1 MDLKDLFVSH
11 KQTQAPVVQIEKPV
25 LPQPLYLNL
34 DRAQKAVAP
43 TLPSEEPESG
53 ADMSSWV
60 VGGSGNSRYGWVVE
74 TAPNT
79 TNTQN
84 QQPPTT
90 ESAPASTPST
100 TPTEAA
106 TKVSGTTAGGAKFD
120 IVENGNQ
127 VLSWT
132 NPYKNNVE
140 QWVSDMIAAYQKL
153 GISPNGIKNLMAKNS
168 LESNWGASAQ
178 GSFNFGNITTGSQW
192 KGKYFKGKDRDRN
205 GNKITNNFRCY
216 NSIDEY
222 VKDEIQFLTKLYGF
236 NQDDTID
243 EFLRKLQGGFK
254 EGRRY
259 ADSDDYVDAVKAR
272 YRKIT
277 WNG

>member
-53 ADMSSWV
+53 VDMSSWV

-74 TAPNT
+74 TAPKT
-79 TNTQN
+79 TNAQN
-84 QQPPTT
+84 QQPSIT
-90 ESAPASTPST
+90 ES
-100 TPTEAA
+100 TPTSPSDTTSSEAA
-106 TKVSGTTAGGAKFD
+106 TKVSGTTSGGAKFD
-120 IVENGNQ
+120 IVKNGNE
-127 VLSWT
+127 VISWT
-132 NPYKNNVE
+132 NPYVNDKE
-140 QWVSDMIAAYQKL
+140 AWISDMIAAYQRL
-153 GISPNGIKNLMAKNS
+153 GISTNGIKNLMAKNI
-168 LESNWGASAQ
+168 LESGYGGSAQ

-192 KGKYFKGKDRDRN
+192 KGAYFAGRDTDRN
-205 GNKITNNFRCY
+205 GNKIANKFRCY
-216 NSIDEY
+216 NSIDEF
-222 VKDEIQFLTKLYGF
+222 VKDEVQFLTRLYGF
-236 NQDDTID
+236 DQNDTID
-243 EFLRKLQGGFK
+243 QFLNKLQGGFK

-259 ADSDDYVDAVKAR
+259 ADSNNYVRDVKNV
-272 YRKIT
+272 YNKIT

>member
-11 KQTQAPVVQIEKPV
+11 KQVQAPVVQIEKPV

-34 DRAQKAVAP
+34 KRAQKASE
-43 TLPSEEPESG
+43 PSKPSISG
-53 ADMSSWV
+53 EQPVDMSTWV
-60 VGGSGNSRYGWVVE
+60 VGGSRNGDYNWVVE
-74 TAPNT
+74 TAPKAAT
-79 TNTQN
+79 
-84 QQPPTT
+84 
-90 ESAPASTPST
+90 SPST
-100 TPTEAA
+100 ELTDASNDSTD
-106 TKVSGTTAGGAKFD
+106 TTLSQ
-120 IVENGNQ
+120 VENTSSSSGNIVADGNQ

-132 NPYKNNVE
+132 NPYESNTD
-140 QWVSDMIAAYQKL
+140 QWVSDMIAAYQKQ
-153 GISPNGIKNLMAKNS
+153 GISTNGIKNLMAKNI
-168 LESNWGASAQ
+168 LESNWGTSAQ

-236 NQDDTID
+236 DDSDDID
-243 EFLRKLQGGFK
+243 TFLRKLQGGFK
-254 EGRRY
+254 QGRRY
-259 ADSDDYVDAVKAR
+259 ADSDDYADKVKSR
-272 YRKIT
+272 YKEIT

>member
-11 KQTQAPVVQIEKPV
+11 KQVQAPVVQIEKPV

-34 DRAQKAVAP
+34 KRAQKASE
-43 TLPSEEPESG
+43 PSKPGISAEQPV
-53 ADMSSWV
+53 DMSTWV
-60 VGGSGNSRYGWVVE
+60 VGGSGQGAYNWMVE
-74 TAPNT
+74 TAPKR
-79 TNTQN
+79 
-84 QQPPTT
+84 
-90 ESAPASTPST
+90 SASPST
-100 TPTEAA
+100 ELANA
-106 TKVSGTTAGGAKFD
+106 SNDSADTTLSQ
-120 IVENGNQ
+120 VENTSSSSGKIVADGNQ
-127 VLSWT
+127 VLSWI
-132 NPYKNNVE
+132 NPYENNVE
-140 QWVSDMIAAYQKL
+140 QWVSDMIAAYQKQ

-168 LESNWGASAQ
+168 LESNWGTSAQ

-192 KGKYFKGKDRDRN
+192 KGKYFKGKDRDKN

-272 YRKIT
+272 YKKIT